1 MLPALRR
8 RLQEGDFNCTHAVSA
23 AATCKTLHSLLL
35 IVGVSTLPGSSTVT
49 LAHRGFQS
57 ELNWNVFCADS
68 PALQRQAVHVESEE
82 EVKDSSTQSRGWV
95 KKAGA
100 ADVRTSAAD
109 FAQTL
114 RPEKP

>member
-1 MLPALRR
+1 MR
-8 RLQEGDFNCTHAVSA
+8 RLCCRAGLCTPCDVHRSHQETTSALWAAVA
-23 AATCKTLHSLLL
+23 GFSLN
-35 IVGVSTLPGSSTVT
+35 
-49 LAHRGFQS
+49 QS
-57 ELNWNVFCADS
+57 ELNWNVPCADS

-82 EVKDSSTQSRGWV
+82 EAKDSSTQSRGWV